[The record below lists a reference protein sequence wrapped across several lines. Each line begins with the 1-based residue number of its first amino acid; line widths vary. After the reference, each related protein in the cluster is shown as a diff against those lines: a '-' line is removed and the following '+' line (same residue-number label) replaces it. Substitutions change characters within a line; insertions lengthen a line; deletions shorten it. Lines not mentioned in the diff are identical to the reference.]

1 MLNAFE
7 LNLMMGVEGGR
18 TQGVSAELPMTEGGW
33 GGGGGAA
40 HERVRMAMTTA
51 APLRVTPMKIK
62 V

>member
-1 MLNAFE
+1 MLE
-7 LNLMMGVEGGR
+7 LKQMVGGEGGR
-18 TQGVSAELPMTEGGW
+18 TQGVSPELPMTEGGW

-40 HERVRMAMTTA
+40 HERARMAMTTA